1 MNDSHSAGR
10 EGAIAGVIGA
20 AAVAIWYF
28 IVDML
33 RGMPLHT
40 PNAIAQLLF
49 GNGSSDAGEFG
60 TIAVVTV
67 VHFAVFIVVGICLAA
82 LFHLAIRD
90 IAWRMGVLFAL
101 VITFGF
107 IAGLAYM
114 LGPLTGE
121 TFPHWTVLGG
131 ALVGALAMGGFLWYT
146 HPELAQS
153 FRDVPLGDETESA
166 PHPGHQ

>member
-1 MNDSHSAGR
+1 MNEPHSAGR
-10 EGAIAGVIGA
+10 EGAVAGVIGA
-20 AAVAIWYF
+20 AAVALWYF

-33 RGMPLHT
+33 RGMPMHT

-49 GNGSSDAGEFG
+49 GSGSSDAGEFG

-67 VHFAVFIVVGICLAA
+67 VHFAAFIVVGICLAA

-131 ALVGALAMGGFLWYT
+131 ALVGALTMGGYLWYT
-146 HPELAQS
+146 HPQLAQS
-153 FRDVPLGDETESA
+153 FREVALGDETESA